1 MTEDLAERVAALE
14 RRVAALEGRPA
25 ESTQDSQDGQDG
37 PGGVVGYQGELTNL
51 GWQIRLPAP
60 AVLALPD
67 GPRAEVLAALS
78 SPDRIALV
86 RVLARDGAQTGAA
99 LQEAAQLGSPGRL
112 YHHLK
117 TLTAAGL
124 VEQDGRGTYR
134 LRPTAVIPALV
145 LLTAAADI
153 AGQLRPGVRSSD
165 G

>member
-14 RRVAALEGRPA
+14 RRVAALEGRPE
-25 ESTQDSQDGQDG
+25 ESTPDG
-37 PGGVVGYQGELTNL
+37 PGGVVGYQGELTDPNL
-51 GWQIRLPAP
+51 TWQIRLTAP
-60 AVLALPD
+60 AVLGLPD
-67 GPRAEVLAALS
+67 GPRAEVLAALA

-99 LQEAAQLGSPGRL
+99 LQESAGLGSPGRL

-117 TLTAAGL
+117 TLTSAGL
-124 VEQDGRGTYR
+124 VEQDRRGSYR
-134 LRPTAVIPALV
+134 LRPTATIPALV

-153 AGQLRPGVRSSD
+153 AGELRPGVRSAD